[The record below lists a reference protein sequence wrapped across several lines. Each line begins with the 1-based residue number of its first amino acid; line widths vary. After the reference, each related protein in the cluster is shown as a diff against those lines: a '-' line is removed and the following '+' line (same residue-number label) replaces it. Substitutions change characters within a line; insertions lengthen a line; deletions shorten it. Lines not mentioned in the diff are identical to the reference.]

1 MRGILAKRS
10 HRDKSS
16 QERMHF
22 GKLDEGS
29 HRVPLICLA
38 QVVSGPL
45 NSRIVGVCPP
55 WDCHYHSLS
64 ENQVVSGG
72 GVYDGLNKSTD
83 AR

>member
-10 HRDKSS
+10 HRDESS

-22 GKLDEGS
+22 GKPDEGS

-45 NSRIVGVCPP
+45 NAA
-55 WDCHYHSLS
+55 L
-64 ENQVVSGG
+64 
-72 GVYDGLNKSTD
+72 
-83 AR
+83 